1 MSCDVFTGKDRACL
15 PTKTLRQSLSEL
27 ERLHFATCTSPPDR
41 PATSG
46 PKCETMSR
54 AVSTME
60 THGALAKQ
68 GNQPKD
74 ICRFDLVDA
83 TTVMKRD
90 KCKHPYK
97 RCTFY
102 MRQVVDFMQI
112 CTCARMNACIR
123 FLQAASQH
131 VPSFFESTCKKNT
144 WPAYLKSSFST
155 SRNHFE
161 WFQRFDRW
169 WVLERSIHHIHAAAA
184 AF

>member
-1 MSCDVFTGKDRACL
+1 MWLLQATQKCKQECVKKKSNQSGILRIGMWSKSLSCNVFTGKDRACL

-46 PKCETMSR
+46 PKSETMSR

-131 VPSFFESTCKKNT
+131 VPSFFESTCKKT
-144 WPAYLKSSFST
+144 
-155 SRNHFE
+155 HG
-161 WFQRFDRW
+161 Q
-169 WVLERSIHHIHAAAA
+169 HI
-184 AF
+184 